1 MPVDSDSLAA
11 FRKQVTSAR
20 SLDAPS
26 WDASRHLVHSTT
38 WPATRKTL
46 TEAIQASS
54 LPDGLK
60 QELGAALPS
69 LLATEDRN
77 ASAGLLKQLTGLPL
91 TKALRA
97 LCVFFEVGTPSM
109 NKWPLPT
116 VTPDT
121 VDRFIQTHHNPF
133 DVLVEQ
139 VPASVLDLG
148 AGDLSFA
155 EELVTLYEPALTA
168 QHRPLVLHCLDRL
181 DPSSQLG
188 GPLHAP
194 PLRLNRLRAKPN
206 LQFRFYGDQDMFA
219 LDALERDQRLAARY
233 LIVTCWAPATPTFA
247 YEPTRLSAHCL
258 AEELRRTKGDSR
270 QIRHGKEAAL
280 EVNHAG
286 RSLLFPAWKFDIRGP
301 LALLEL
307 MATRGSLC
315 VLGAVDSQVC
325 WEILSQLIDDP
336 RVRPADVVLSAQT
349 LPEVF
354 GEIYRQLSAIPVGGS
369 CLLSDLAPLRKSFPS
384 VLGTSPS
391 HPAPYRFRQ
400 VKIQRGALFEGLPAS
415 STARRFQGMSEETPP
430 WLLTLVPEPVSI
442 SS

>member
-26 WDASRHLVHSTT
+26 WDASRRLLSATA
-38 WPATRKTL
+38 WPATRQAL
-46 TEAIQASS
+46 IDAIQTSS
-54 LPDGLK
+54 TPDRIKHNLI
-60 QELGAALPS
+60 AALP
-69 LLATEDRN
+69 EDLSTGDR
-77 ASAGLLKQLTGLPL
+77 ASSADLLKQLTGLPL

-97 LCVFFEVGTPSM
+97 LCVFFEIRGTSTAR
-109 NKWPLPT
+109 WPLPT
-116 VTPDT
+116 VLLDSI
-121 VDRFIQTHHNPF
+121 DRFIQEHHNPF
-133 DVLVEQ
+133 DLLLEQ
-139 VPASVLDLG
+139 LPASVLDLG

-155 EELVTLYEPALTA
+155 EELATQYEPLLTA
-168 QHRPLVLHCLDRL
+168 QQRPLLLHCLDRL

-194 PLRLNRLRAKPN
+194 PLRLDRLRSKPG

-219 LDALERDQRLAARY
+219 LDSLERDQRLAARY

-247 YEPTRLSAHCL
+247 YEPTRLSTHCL
-258 AEELRRTKGDSR
+258 AEELRRTKGESR
-270 QIRHGKEAAL
+270 RIRHGKEAAL
-280 EVNHAG
+280 EVHHAG
-286 RSLLFPAWKFDIRGP
+286 RDLLFPPWKFDIRGP

-307 MATRGSLC
+307 MATRGTLC

-325 WEILSQLIDDP
+325 WEMLSQLIDDP

-354 GEIYRQLSAIPVGGS
+354 GEIHRRLSALPVGDS

-384 VLGTSPS
+384 VLRTPS
-391 HPAPYRFRQ
+391 GQAAPYRFRQ

-430 WLLTLVPEPVSI
+430 WLLTLVPEFTPGS
-442 SS
+442 

>member
-26 WDASRHLVHSTT
+26 WDTSRHLVHSTT

-54 LPDGLK
+54 LPDRLK
-60 QELGAALPS
+60 QELGAALPA
-69 LLATEDRN
+69 LLATDDRN
-77 ASAGLLKQLTGLPL
+77 ASAGLLKELTGLPL

-97 LCVFFEVGTPSM
+97 LCVFFEVRTPST

-121 VDRFIQTHHNPF
+121 VDRFIQAHHNPF
-133 DVLVEQ
+133 DALVEQ

-194 PLRLNRLRAKPN
+194 PLRMNRLRAKPN

-384 VLGTSPS
+384 VLGTSPG
-391 HPAPYRFRQ
+391 HQAPYRVRQ

-430 WLLTLVPEPVSI
+430 WLLTLVPESVSI